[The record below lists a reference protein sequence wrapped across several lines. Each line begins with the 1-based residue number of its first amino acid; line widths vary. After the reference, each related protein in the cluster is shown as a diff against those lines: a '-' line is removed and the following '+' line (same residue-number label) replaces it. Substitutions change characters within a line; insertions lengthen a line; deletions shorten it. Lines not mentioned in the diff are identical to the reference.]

1 MFLKIRHKKEGVGK
15 TRKVFSDKD
24 SLDKDILDKE
34 IIREYRQKQDP
45 GILEPLFES
54 YMHLVF
60 GVCMKYLKNTEDAED
75 ATMEILEKLMDDLI
89 KHEVDNFPA
98 WLHSLSRNYC
108 LMKLRS
114 RKHIFIGE
122 NEDAGR
128 KILNNLVESD
138 PDLHLYNEREA
149 ELSQLE
155 DALAQLNKEQGQCLS
170 LFYLSGK
177 SYQEVAKETG
187 FSIKQVKSHIQNGK
201 RKLKI
206 NLISIIN
213 GNSSR

>member
-1 MFLKIRHKKEGVGK
+1 MFLKIRYKKEGAGK
-15 TRKVFSDKD
+15 TPKVFSDKD
-24 SLDKDILDKE
+24 FLDKE
-34 IIREYRQKQDP
+34 IIREYRKKQDP
-45 GILEPLFES
+45 DILEPLFES

-60 GVCMKYLKNTEDAED
+60 GVCMKYLKNKEDAED
-75 ATMEILEKLMDDLI
+75 ATMEILEKLLDDLI
-89 KHEVDNFPA
+89 KHEVNNFPA

-114 RKHIFIGE
+114 KKHIFIGE
-122 NEDAGR
+122 NEEAGR
-128 KILNNLVESD
+128 KILDNLVESD

-149 ELSQLE
+149 DLSQLE
-155 DALAQLNKEQGQCLS
+155 DALSQLNTEQAQCLN

-187 FSIKQVKSHIQNGK
+187 FSIKQVKSYIQNGK
-201 RKLKI
+201 RKLKNKLILI
-206 NLISIIN
+206 NN

>member
-1 MFLKIRHKKEGVGK
+1 
-15 TRKVFSDKD
+15 
-24 SLDKDILDKE
+24 
-34 IIREYRQKQDP
+34 
-45 GILEPLFES
+45 
-54 YMHLVF
+54 MHLVF

-155 DALAQLNKEQGQCLS
+155 DALAQLNKEQRQCLS

-206 NLISIIN
+206 NLISITN

>member
-1 MFLKIRHKKEGVGK
+1 MDNE
-15 TRKVFSDKD
+15 FSDKD
-24 SLDKDILDKE
+24 FLYKKL
-34 IIREYRQKQDP
+34 IREYRQKQDP
-45 GILEPLFES
+45 DILEPLFES

-114 RKHIFIGE
+114 KKHIFIGE

-128 KILNNLVESD
+128 KYLNNLVESD
-138 PDLHLYNEREA
+138 PDLHLYNERET

-155 DALAQLNKEQGQCLS
+155 DALSQLNKEQGRCLS

-177 SYQEVAKETG
+177 SYQEVAEETG
-187 FSIKQVKSHIQNGK
+187 FSIKQVKSYIQNGK
-201 RKLKI
+201 RNLKT
-206 NLISIIN
+206 NLILIKN
-213 GNSSR
+213 GSSSR

>member
-1 MFLKIRHKKEGVGK
+1 MFLRIRYKKEGVGK
-15 TRKVFSDKD
+15 THKGFSDKD
-24 SLDKDILDKE
+24 FSDKDFLDKE

-45 GILEPLFES
+45 DILEPLFES

-60 GVCMKYLKNTEDAED
+60 GVCMKYLKNKEDAED

-108 LMKLRS
+108 LMILRS
-114 RKHIFIGE
+114 RKNIFIGE

-128 KILNNLVESD
+128 KYLNNLVESD
-138 PDLHLYNEREA
+138 PDLHLYNERET

-155 DALAQLNKEQGQCLS
+155 DALAQLNAEQGQCLN

-177 SYQEVAKETG
+177 SYQEVAKQTG

-201 RKLKI
+201 RNLKT
-206 NLISIIN
+206 NLILIKN

>member
-15 TRKVFSDKD
+15 TQKGFSDKYF
-24 SLDKDILDKE
+24 LDKDFLDKE
-34 IIREYRQKQDP
+34 IIREYRQKQNPD
-45 GILEPLFES
+45 ILEPLFES

-60 GVCMKYLKNTEDAED
+60 GICMKYLKNTEDAED

-114 RKHIFIGE
+114 KKHIFIGE

-206 NLISIIN
+206 NLISITN

>member
-1 MFLKIRHKKEGVGK
+1 MFLKIRHKKKGVGK
-15 TRKVFSDKD
+15 TQKGFSDKYF
-24 SLDKDILDKE
+24 LDKDFLDKE
-34 IIREYRQKQDP
+34 IIREYRQKQNPD
-45 GILEPLFES
+45 ILEPLFES

-60 GVCMKYLKNTEDAED
+60 GICMKYLKNTEDAED

-114 RKHIFIGE
+114 KKHIFIGE

-206 NLISIIN
+206 NLISITN